1 MKLGFKNEMVD
12 KSIIEQIRN
21 FFSAYRFEREDILQ
35 QNLMKTINNLASRN
49 MLRSSIAGNDISRL
63 YADELKTRSNIAW
76 NSIQK
81 VFEKRRITL
90 SIDDANGINDEIKN
104 SINSELKR
112 LSDDIQSKLNN
123 MNLISYM
130 EEINRSLSSA
140 RNQAISKIGVELNFF
155 ISSAAFSKVLD
166 TKSSE
171 IKMSFINED
180 RINELKSISSNKFEL
195 TRLIQLCEEINV
207 SHRFNSY
214 MSIAMAIR
222 AIIDHVPPI
231 FDLTTFSKLANNYN
245 GSKSFKDSMS
255 LLNESL
261 RKIADSHLHVQIRNK
276 EILPTFNQVNFV
288 AQLDV
293 LLAEIVRVLK

>member
-1 MKLGFKNEMVD
+1 MVD

-21 FFSAYRFEREDILQ
+21 FFSAYRSEREDILQ
-35 QNLMKTINNLASRN
+35 QNFMKTVNNLASRN
-49 MLRSSIAGNDISRL
+49 MLGSSIAGNDISRL

-81 VFEKRRITL
+81 VFERRRITL

-104 SINSELKR
+104 SINSELER
-112 LSDDIQSKLNN
+112 LSDGIQSKLNN
-123 MNLISYM
+123 MNLMSYM
-130 EEINRSLSSA
+130 EEINGSLGSA
-140 RNQAISKIGVELNFF
+140 RNQAISKIGVELNNFF
-155 ISSAAFSKVLD
+155 ISSPAFSKVLG

-171 IKMSFINED
+171 MMSFINED
-180 RINELKSISSNKFEL
+180 RINELKSISPNKFDL
-195 TRLIQLCEEINV
+195 TRLIQLCEEINI

-231 FDLTTFSKLANNYN
+231 FDLTTFSELANNYN
-245 GSKSFKDSMS
+245 GSKSFKNSMS

-293 LLAEIVRVLK
+293 LLAEIVRMLK